1 MATIHA
7 KRFPGESEQY
17 RQARDE
23 LLRAELDLRRR
34 VEEVAALRRR
44 LPRGGTLPQDYAFEE
59 GGSDLDDRDTVRT
72 VRLSELFADKDVLLL
87 YNFMFG
93 PKMEKPCPMCS
104 SFIDGLNANA
114 RHLEQRVALAV
125 VARSPI
131 ARIREF
137 ARQRGWRRLRLLS
150 SAKNDYNRDYHG
162 EEPDGA
168 QNPMLNVFVRRDG
181 ETRHFWA
188 SEALFGPSEPG
199 QNQRHLDLLCATPTV
214 RQRTRG
220 RRGRSARLL
229 MLALP
234 PFAAGRQDG
243 ARGASRTRPA
253 HTVNEASSS
262 RGGAE
267 RSRQRTATPDPARPP
282 AGGGLPAWA

>member
-114 RHLEQRVALAV
+114 RHLEQRIALAV

-137 ARQRGWRRLRLLS
+137 ARPRGWRRLRLLS

-199 QNQRHLDLLCATPTV
+199 QNQRHLDMMWSLWNLLDVTPWG
-214 RQRTRG
+214 RG
-220 RRGRSARLL
+220 EWY
-229 MLALP
+229 P
-234 PFAAGRQDG
+234 
-243 ARGASRTRPA
+243 
-253 HTVNEASSS
+253 
-262 RGGAE
+262 
-267 RSRQRTATPDPARPP
+267 
-282 AGGGLPAWA
+282 GL

>member
-93 PKMEKPCPMCS
+93 PRMEKPCPMCS

-114 RHLEQRVALAV
+114 RHLEQRERVDLG
-125 VARSPI
+125 P
-131 ARIREF
+131 
-137 ARQRGWRRLRLLS
+137 RRPRP
-150 SAKNDYNRDYHG
+150 H
-162 EEPDGA
+162 
-168 QNPMLNVFVRRDG
+168 RRDRDESRDRADG
-181 ETRHFWA
+181 RTTRR
-188 SEALFGPSEPG
+188 SERGHD
-199 QNQRHLDLLCATPTV
+199 HLDRHQSVCAASKRAESTTASTIDGLLRFDWVSRIAGSPPPTV
-214 RQRTRG
+214 
-220 RRGRSARLL
+220 
-229 MLALP
+229 
-234 PFAAGRQDG
+234 
-243 ARGASRTRPA
+243 
-253 HTVNEASSS
+253 
-262 RGGAE
+262 
-267 RSRQRTATPDPARPP
+267 
-282 AGGGLPAWA
+282 

>member
-93 PKMEKPCPMCS
+93 PKMGSPVRC
-104 SFIDGLNANA
+104 A
-114 RHLEQRVALAV
+114 
-125 VARSPI
+125 ARS
-131 ARIREF
+131 
-137 ARQRGWRRLRLLS
+137 S
-150 SAKNDYNRDYHG
+150 
-162 EEPDGA
+162 
-168 QNPMLNVFVRRDG
+168 
-181 ETRHFWA
+181 
-188 SEALFGPSEPG
+188 
-199 QNQRHLDLLCATPTV
+199 
-214 RQRTRG
+214 
-220 RRGRSARLL
+220 
-229 MLALP
+229 
-234 PFAAGRQDG
+234 
-243 ARGASRTRPA
+243 
-253 HTVNEASSS
+253 
-262 RGGAE
+262 
-267 RSRQRTATPDPARPP
+267 TA
-282 AGGGLPAWA
+282 